1 MEELIMKL
9 KYGSEKIELDLARL
23 SNSQILRPN
32 EKIGLKN
39 AQDEVN
45 KQLKDPIATPALKEL
60 VVEKEPEDVV
70 IIVNDVSRATPYK
83 IMLPPLLAEL
93 EENGVAKEDISLI
106 IATGIHDPNTEEQNR
121 NIFGDKIVDNYR
133 LVSHNPDH
141 NLADLG
147 ELSSGNR
154 LYLNEEVVAADL
166 LITTG
171 VIAPHYFAG
180 FSGGR
185 KSILPGVAGRETIQA
200 NHARMVNLIGN
211 LPPIEENPISQEM
224 IEGARLA
231 GVDFILNVVTNSQ
244 KEIVDV
250 VAGDLEEAWLRGIN
264 TSKEMYHVELDEKV
278 EVAVVSAGGY
288 PKDINIY
295 QAQKAL
301 DNADGVVKEGG
312 TIILL
317 AECRNGLGEETFE
330 EWLDEADIPEDNIE
344 RIKDK
349 FVLGG
354 HKAFAISKVVTEKD
368 VILLC
373 EFSEEETEN
382 MFVEKRDSLNQVITE
397 INQKYDDYSSIVL
410 PQGGVTVPVVR

>member
-60 VVEKEPEDVV
+60 VVEKEPESVV

-373 EFSEEETEN
+373 EFSQEETEN

>member
-1 MEELIMKL
+1 MKL

-60 VVEKEPEDVV
+60 VVEKEPESVV

-373 EFSEEETEN
+373 EFSQEETEN